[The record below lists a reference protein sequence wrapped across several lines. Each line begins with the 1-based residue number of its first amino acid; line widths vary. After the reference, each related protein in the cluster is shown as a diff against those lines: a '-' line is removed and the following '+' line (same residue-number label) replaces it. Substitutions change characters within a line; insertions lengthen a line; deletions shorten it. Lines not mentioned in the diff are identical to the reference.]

1 MINWTYK
8 GSSIFTR
15 SLVHNNVHMFGVVPM
30 SVSSISGGIIT
41 IVTPVSRLLLVKVK
55 VIHHLPRKWPPTT
68 TPPPT
73 LSIISA
79 TRLLDPSLKQGPIP
93 RWAVEH
99 VLVTRTSQYSHA
111 ATGPHTLHQFII
123 TWKSLGSLDTDRLA
137 NSCVKQ
143 QNNFES
149 WKIT

>member
-68 TPPPT
+68 PHSLNHFSNTPPWYY
-73 LSIISA
+73 
-79 TRLLDPSLKQGPIP
+79 PSLKQGPIP